1 MAAQIRLKDDGWL
14 PKAMALKGFKN
25 QTALADAMGV
35 NRSTVSRALSDKQDI
50 GKVFLVG
57 LLSAFPEL
65 GFEDL
70 FDVVH
75 NDAPFDAGSVA
86 QDTDDL
92 LDEVS
97 A

>member
-1 MAAQIRLKDDGWL
+1 
-14 PKAMALKGFKN
+14 
-25 QTALADAMGV
+25 
-35 NRSTVSRALSDKQDI
+35 
-50 GKVFLVG
+50 
-57 LLSAFPEL
+57 
-65 GFEDL
+65 
-70 FDVVH
+70 VVH